1 MDKLI
6 LRNNGSVPLKIYDL
20 GIEVSVGEDLDLI
33 PGFSVEDITES
44 EDFSSLYAQSG
55 EVILTSNSVN
65 YNMTYQNVIDYL
77 TPLTRW
83 SKLDYEYISNK
94 DTTTDITAG
103 ELEELTD
110 GSSTLLHNHNG
121 LYYTKTQLQTPNQS
135 QVHWNNIIGVPSGDT
150 QVVNGDVYY
159 FDTIRGK
166 WLSSSENQFV
176 WTENIIDGK
185 FMSIGSVISSDV
197 GYIVPQNFTIT
208 KITISSTGH
217 PTKEMQ
223 IRIDD
228 NTVYTFNLSDGRYT
242 STSLN
247 IDVNT
252 GNMIKIFVSG
262 TGNAI
267 KDVVAV
273 IYGKWR
279 LV

>member
-6 LRNNGSVPLKIYDL
+6 LKNNSSTLLKIYDL

-33 PGFSVEDITES
+33 PGFSAEDITES
-44 EDFSSLYAQSG
+44 EDFSSLYAQGG
-55 EVILTSNSVN
+55 EVVLISDGIN
-65 YNMTYQNVIDYL
+65 YTMTYQNVIDYL

-94 DTTTDITAG
+94 DTTTDITAN

-110 GSSTLLHNHNG
+110 GSSTILHDHNG

-135 QVHWNNIIGVPSGDT
+135 QVHWNNIIDIPSGNT

-159 FDTIRGK
+159 FDNIRNK
-166 WLSSSENQFV
+166 WLSSSESQFM
-176 WTENIIDGK
+176 WTENTIDGK
-185 FMSIGSVISSDV
+185 FMSTGNVISSDA
-197 GYIVPQNFTIT
+197 GYIIPQDFTIT

-228 NTVYTFNLSDGRYT
+228 NTVYTFNLSGGRYT

-247 IDVNT
+247 IDVGIN
-252 GNMIKIFVSG
+252 NMIKIFVSG
-262 TGNAI
+262 AGNPI